1 MIKTTVCLSILWF
14 GSLWGMQSTVAAVTQ
29 PQEIDLEVGIIQRLG
44 AKPIKEEDPVIK
56 QVTINSTPGDFLKVR
71 FLDRSQSATPIETKK
86 VVLKVDSVKL
96 TQPKLQEKL
105 ILSDRATFET
115 AEDSANSWQ
124 KLGIEVEV
132 AQPGRWQVW
141 AKRDVYETPL
151 VRRWLLH
158 SLEANGYDDPYLDTD
173 ILYREPNII
182 LEIDGQE
189 YDRDEVEITANK
201 NLVKVNTTTQPQA
214 ARIYGGSL
222 ELQPNSHG
230 EFTLVNHVP
239 LETYLRG
246 VVPYEIGANA
256 PAQAVAAQT
265 IIART
270 YALRNLRRFK
280 VDDYQLCATV
290 HCQVYKGLNDANPT
304 SDRAIAK
311 TAGLVLTYENE
322 LIDALYSS
330 TTGGVTAGFEDTWN
344 GAERP
349 YLQPRID
356 APRPLWDLEKY
367 PLNNEPAFRKFL
379 SLNQGFNEADR
390 RGVFRWRKTRSI
402 NNLNKDLQKYLTK
415 VNHPLADFKAIKS
428 MQVHKRSRSGRML
441 TLAIETDL
449 GRLQLHK
456 NEIRSA
462 LEPPRSTFFY
472 LQPQYNDKK
481 QLTGY
486 AFIGGG
492 FGHGV
497 GLSQY
502 GSYNLANL
510 GWSADR
516 ILAFYY
522 PQTKI
527 KPLDNSIVF
536 WRDDS
541 PESIS
546 KGDSRITPTWRNKP
560 YFLGEKSN
568 TGNQLLRIR
577 SLAKLRTVHCKR
589 LLR

>member
-1 MIKTTVCLSILWF
+1 MIRTTICLSLVWF
-14 GSLWGMQSTVAAVTQ
+14 GSLWGIQPTVAAEARR
-29 PQEIDLEVGIIQRLG
+29 EIDLEVGIIQRLG
-44 AKPIKEEDPVIK
+44 AKPNGDRDSQLER
-56 QVTINSTPGDFLKVR
+56 VTINSTAGDALKVR
-71 FLDRSQSATPIETKK
+71 FLDTPKPTPAIETKK
-86 VVLKVDSVKL
+86 VVLTVDSARL

-105 ILSDRATFET
+105 ILSDLATFET
-115 AEDSANSWQ
+115 AEDSANSWK

-141 AKRDVYETPL
+141 AKRDVYSSPL

-158 SLEANGYDDPYLDTD
+158 SLEANGYDRPYLDTD
-173 ILYREPNII
+173 VLYQEPDII
-182 LEIDGQE
+182 LEINGQE
-189 YDRDEVEITANK
+189 YNQDEVEITTRK
-201 NLVKVNTTTQPQA
+201 NLVRVNTTTKFQT

-222 ELQPNSHG
+222 RLQPNSHG
-230 EFTLVNHVP
+230 DFTLVNHVP

-256 PAQAVAAQT
+256 PPQAVAAQT

-270 YALRNLRRFK
+270 YALRNLRRFAA
-280 VDDYQLCATV
+280 DDYQLCATV
-290 HCQVYKGLNDANPT
+290 HCQVYKGLNDANPI
-304 SDRAIAK
+304 SDRAISK

-330 TTGGVTAGFEDTWN
+330 TTGGITARFEDTWN
-344 GAERP
+344 GADRP
-349 YLQPRID
+349 YLQPVID
-356 APRPLWDLEKY
+356 APKPIWDLVKH
-367 PLNNEPAFRKFL
+367 PLNNERTFRHFL
-379 SLNQGFNEADR
+379 GLNKGFNETGR

-402 NNLNKDLQKYLTK
+402 KDLNQDLQKYLTK
-415 VNHPLADFKAIKS
+415 VHHPLKDFETIKS
-428 MQVHKRSRSGRML
+428 MQVRKRSRSGRML
-441 TLAIETDL
+441 TLEIETDL
-449 GRLQLHK
+449 GKLQLHK

-472 LQPQYNDKK
+472 LQPQYDKSK
-481 QLTGY
+481 KLKGY

-502 GSYNLANL
+502 GSYNLAKL

-527 KPLDNSIVF
+527 KPLDNTIVF
-536 WRDDS
+536 WRDNS
-541 PESIS
+541 PDSIS
-546 KGDSRITPTWRNKP
+546 RN
-560 YFLGEKSN
+560 
-568 TGNQLLRIR
+568 
-577 SLAKLRTVHCKR
+577 
-589 LLR
+589 